1 MNSQSELSLVEL
13 TSPRKEEP
21 LLSESSP
28 TTADERGS
36 EHVRWLVSSLPSRY
50 PQRTM
55 AAGLGRP
62 PSYSDSF
69 LLGSPAQTSFFLK
82 DFSNSA
88 LAVCQETKETSTQTD
103 SEPVTALA
111 SWPRLG
117 ERKMTCNFAS
127 FFKRTGSF
135 LFHIWLISIF
145 ETVFFFGFISKSEDQ
160 GILKTVD
167 NYIFA
172 ATTACSNISSN
183 ATAFLND
190 VLPLFVNSS
199 NIATDAT
206 NALQQRNA
214 TNEKLLI
221 QAWMYVGSLF
231 ILLVGAGAVA
241 KWKRLLTRRSLLK
254 ILLENFGLVA
264 LLGIYEFIFFR
275 TIIYN
280 YDALSAAEISEDAVQ
295 TLRAGCGLF
304 V

>member
-13 TSPRKEEP
+13 TSPRKEQP
-21 LLSESSP
+21 LLAESSP
-28 TTADERGS
+28 SNADEHVS
-36 EHVRWLVSSLPSRY
+36 ERIRWDHNLP
-50 PQRTM
+50 PRTVV
-55 AAGLGRP
+55 LGRP
-62 PSYSDSF
+62 QSYSDSF
-69 LLGSPAQTSFFLK
+69 VVFPSQTSFFLK
-82 DFSNSA
+82 DLSGPA
-88 LAVCQETKETSTQTD
+88 LAVCQESKDATTQTD
-103 SEPVTALA
+103 PSPSTDLMV
-111 SWPRLG
+111 WPRLG

-167 NYIFA
+167 NYIYA
-172 ATTACSNISSN
+172 AANSCSNISSN

-190 VLPLFVNSS
+190 VLPLFLNSS

-264 LLGIYEFIFFR
+264 LLGLYEVIFFR